1 MLASKILLA
10 VSSLLTL
17 FILFVCMA
25 NFQPVDLTCF
35 GAAHPIPLGFLLL
48 GALSAGALSG
58 LSVAQLGR
66 SEAKSE
72 QRKIEWEIQ
81 DAKLIAEVKSDR
93 EKQLEAKIATLET
106 ALKQA
111 LKKV

>member
-1 MLASKILLA
+1 MLARKMLLA

-25 NFQPVDLTCF
+25 NFQAVDLTCF
-35 GAAHPIPLGFLLL
+35 GSARPIPLGFLLF
-48 GALSAGALSG
+48 GALSAGALTG
-58 LSVAQLGR
+58 LSIAQLGR
-66 SEAKSE
+66 SPAANE
-72 QRKIEWEIQ
+72 QRKLDWQIQ

-111 LKKV
+111 LKKA